1 MALRSVVA
9 KAALARRMA
18 NQGRAAEVKVVA
30 VEVVVVAG
38 AKAAAG
44 VVVAAVVET
53 VAVVIMAAETEAGD
67 ARTVTNV
74 WIDAGSDPA

>member
-9 KAALARRMA
+9 KVDLARRMA

-30 VEVVVVAG
+30 EEVVEAE
-38 AKAAAG
+38 AKVAAG
-44 VVVAAVVET
+44 VVDAAAVET
-53 VAVVIMAAETEAGD
+53 VAETMVAETEAGD

-74 WIDAGSDPA
+74 WIDPGSDPA

>member
-38 AKAAAG
+38 AKAAD
-44 VVVAAVVET
+44 VVDAAAVET

>member
-1 MALRSVVA
+1 MALRSVVV
-9 KAALARRMA
+9 KVDLARRMES
-18 NQGRAAEVKVVA
+18 QGRAAEVKVVA

-38 AKAAAG
+38 AKAAD
-44 VVVAAVVET
+44 VVDAAAVET